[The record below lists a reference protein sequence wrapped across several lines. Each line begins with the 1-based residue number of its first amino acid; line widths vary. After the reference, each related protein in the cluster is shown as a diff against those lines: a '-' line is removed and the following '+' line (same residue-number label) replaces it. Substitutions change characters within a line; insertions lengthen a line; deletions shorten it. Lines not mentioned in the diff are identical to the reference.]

1 MLRSITQIFES
12 FNNSV
17 PPPFPIY
24 GQWSSRMTSYVAMAT
39 KKLKNIFL
47 TKSPTHSMKGLA
59 IKIQLKCFIKIKIFV
74 FIIFGQMYFIIDLAA
89 DNGFKM
95 TEIKKRY
102 FSYSKV

>member
-39 KKLKNIFL
+39 IKLKNIFL

-74 FIIFGQMYFIIDLAA
+74 FICLIHVCLKLTMSSPNHSIFVA
-89 DNGFKM
+89 NGNW
-95 TEIKKRY
+95 
-102 FSYSKV
+102 V

>member
-12 FNNSV
+12 YNNSV

-59 IKIQLKCFIKIKIFV
+59 IKIQLKCFIKIKIYVCLKLTMSSPNHSIFV
-74 FIIFGQMYFIIDLAA
+74 A
-89 DNGFKM
+89 NGNW
-95 TEIKKRY
+95 
-102 FSYSKV
+102 V